1 MNEKEK
7 FGELAAEAL
16 NIGDIVEWSSW
27 NFEFDDWD
35 IKYGIITEIKNEI
48 KGGRLISVSKVAPL
62 SGSKA
67 EMEFFTLGLK
77 PISHSKREK
86 LQNEFNS

>member
-7 FGELAAEAL
+7 FGELASQAL
-16 NIGDIVEWSSW
+16 NIGVIADWSSW
-27 NFEFDDWD
+27 NVESRDWD
-35 IKYGIITEIKNEI
+35 TKYGIITAIKNEI
-48 KGGRLISVSKVAPL
+48 KGGRLVSVSKVAPL

-86 LQNEFNS
+86 IQNKFNS

>member
-35 IKYGIITEIKNEI
+35 SAMEYANQYREQVFKFWDIKSYQCKTGINY
-48 KGGRLISVSKVAPL
+48 LI
-62 SGSKA
+62 
-67 EMEFFTLGLK
+67 F
-77 PISHSKREK
+77 
-86 LQNEFNS
+86 